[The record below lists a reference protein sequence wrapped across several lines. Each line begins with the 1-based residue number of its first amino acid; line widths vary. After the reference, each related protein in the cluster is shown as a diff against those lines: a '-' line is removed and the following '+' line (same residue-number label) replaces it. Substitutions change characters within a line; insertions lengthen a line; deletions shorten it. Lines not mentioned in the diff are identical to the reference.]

1 MNTQTRDLD
10 WGLWAWWFVA
20 TFIGWI
26 VGVLGGF
33 FLTYAVVIPAF
44 HKETNLILGLCVGG
58 AVSLSQKIAVRRRMT
73 LTQSW
78 VWGAMIGLGIPF
90 VVGAFWPKALA
101 PLMVV
106 GAALCGYL
114 QLPALRPH
122 VYRGYWWVLASTI
135 LWCLAFGFI
144 SFGMV
149 AVHSA
154 LSGFV
159 VMLLRNLAES
169 DLESPTKAGDRHP
182 GGAPGRDALA

>member
-1 MNTQTRDLD
+1 MDTQSRELD

-26 VGVLGGF
+26 VGVIGGF
-33 FLTYAVVIPAF
+33 FLTYAVVIPLY

-58 AVSLSQKIAVRRRMT
+58 AVSLSQKIAVRRRMP

-90 VVGAFWPKALA
+90 MIGVFWPAALA

-122 VYRGYWWVLASTI
+122 VSRVYWWVLASTI
-135 LWCLAFGFI
+135 LWCMAFAIIGV
-144 SFGMV
+144 GTMV
-149 AVHSA
+149 LHSA

-159 VMLLRNLAES
+159 VMLLRSLAEA
-169 DLESPTKAGDRHP
+169 DLDRPTRT
-182 GGAPGRDALA
+182 GGGQPVAT